1 MVGILCLVFFAPLL
15 VLAAIT
21 IRLDSP
27 GPVFSLQDRCGFKK
41 TIRRYTFRTTMSRT
55 KQSPR
60 RPRRPDSDEVR
71 SRRLSQLINVVRA
84 ERSLVATLLRIFDSY

>member
-41 TIRRYTFRTTMSRT
+41 TIRRYTIPHDDVTN
-55 KQSPR
+55 QAVAASPAAAR
-60 RPRRPDSDEVR
+60 
-71 SRRLSQLINVVRA
+71 
-84 ERSLVATLLRIFDSY
+84 F